1 MRVIAAQKRYRGLR
15 SFIRN
20 TILAIALLCT
30 GTASAQ
36 YYSWGADPENL
47 SWSKIKGE
55 RASVIYPDNA
65 TSLGYRMMHYINA
78 VQPSIDFGFRYGAMD
93 IPFVIHPENFRS
105 NGLVMWLPKR
115 VEILS
120 SPSIDSYSMPWL
132 KQLAAH
138 EYRHAVQYNNINHGW
153 VKAFSY
159 ILGQQSSTIGLLF
172 MPLWGM
178 EGDAV
183 LSETSMSTFGR
194 GLQPSFTIYY
204 RAHKDELLKKKNVD
218 KWFCGSFRE
227 NIPDH
232 YHIGYQVTSYANTKY
247 DENIWD
253 KMVNYA
259 VRNPYVIITTYVG
272 MKKFYNT
279 TTSKLTR
286 EVFTDLNNYWSAL
299 PAVENSAQMVATPA
313 QRSYTTYSHPQFF
326 GSRSIIS
333 VKESLDTHSAIVRTN
348 INTGEEERVCYI
360 GNLSTRPTIQDGRIW
375 WTEYRR
381 SLLYDQ
387 RVNSRLC
394 YADLDKGVAKSVGR
408 YRNVLYPTAI
418 DNSKS
423 IAWVEY
429 NPDGIFSIARGDES
443 EREII
448 ATMPAGREIH
458 SLAYDNKSD
467 RLYFIATDDSGMW
480 IGRVENDGTTTA
492 VTDGAYIT
500 ISDLRAH
507 NGILYFGS
515 IASGKDEVHCL
526 NIESG
531 EQYQI
536 SHSEYG
542 SFSPSPTYNG
552 SVVMTTYDK
561 NGYQLSMQSIDSTRL
576 TKVTPTHTPKNILN
590 PPRKKWDVINL
601 DNVSFSGAD
610 SLNTVTNHRSRRYSK
625 FTHLFNVHSWA
636 PASYDPFELSEE
648 GAMNFNLGA
657 TVMSQSLL
665 SNSEGFVTW
674 GWNRDNGHFFKG
686 SLRYYGLGVNLEA
699 TGSYGG
705 KQQVY
710 TAYTYQQNDKGEYE
724 IVFPDAP
731 VQKRYYNIGLSAS
744 LPLYLQS
751 GYHTRIFVVSA
762 AWNYSN
768 GLVAKLDKLS
778 VDGGQIT
785 NLATI
790 GYSEGLH
797 LLQGGIGFQDQVA
810 LAHKDFLPKFGY
822 VVSANYAFNPANSD
836 FGQLL
841 SLYGKLYL
849 PGILRHH
856 SLNIAALYQNTIGG
870 FESKLLASNFS
881 FHSSRLIPRGF
892 QVAEI
897 ENRDYVATSIN
908 YQFPVWYPDG
918 GIPSVLYFKRV
929 RINLG
934 FDYASF
940 GKQFFVAY
948 PEINKVNLI
957 SKRNHLYSYGGDI
970 TLDINLIKMPAAAT
984 TSVTLSIY
992 QPHGK
997 EKPFVSFGMGLPF

>member
-1 MRVIAAQKRYRGLR
+1 MRA
-15 SFIRN
+15 FIRN
-20 TILAIALLCT
+20 TILAIATLWA
-30 GTASAQ
+30 GSVSAQ

-47 SWSKIKGE
+47 SWRKIKGE
-55 RASVIYPDNA
+55 KASVIYPDNA
-65 TSLGYRMMHYINA
+65 VSLGYRMMHYIGA

-93 IPFVIHPENFRS
+93 IPFVIHPENLRS
-105 NGLVMWLPKR
+105 NGMVMWLPKR

-120 SPSIDSYSMPWL
+120 SPAIDSYSMPWL

-138 EYRHAVQYNNINHGW
+138 EYRHAVQYNNLNRGW

-194 GLQPSFTIYY
+194 ALQPSFTIHY
-204 RAHKDELLKKKNVD
+204 RARKDDILFRRNLD
-218 KWFCGSFRE
+218 KWFCGSYRE
-227 NIPDH
+227 YIPDH
-232 YHIGYQVTSYANTKY
+232 YHLGYQITSYANTKY
-247 DENIWD
+247 NENIWD
-253 KMVNYA
+253 KIVNYA
-259 VRNPYVIITTYVG
+259 VRNPYVILTTYVG
-272 MKKFYNT
+272 MKKFYKT
-279 TTSKLTR
+279 TTNKLTR
-286 EVFTDLNNYWSAL
+286 EAFTDLNMHWSAL
-299 PAVENSAQMVATPA
+299 PHVNNSAEMVATPQ
-313 QRSYTTYSHPQFF
+313 QRSFTTYQHPIFF

-333 VKESLDTHSAIVRTN
+333 VKKSLDTPRAIVRTN
-348 INTGEEERVCYI
+348 INTGEEQRICYI
-360 GNLSTRPTIQDGRIW
+360 GELSTRPTIQGGRIW

-394 YADLDKGVAKSVGR
+394 YADLDKGRAKSVAC

-418 DNSKS
+418 ESNKS

-429 NPDGIFSIARGDES
+429 SPNGIYSVAMGNAE
-443 EREII
+443 ERKII

-458 SLAYDNKSD
+458 SLAYDNKS
-467 RLYFIATDDSGMW
+467 RHLYFIATDESGMW
-480 IGRVENDGTTTA
+480 IGRVNSDGTTTPI
-492 VTDGAYIT
+492 TEGAYIT
-500 ISDLRAH
+500 ISDLRAD
-507 NGILYFGS
+507 NGTLFFGS

-526 NIESG
+526 NLDTM

-536 SHSEYG
+536 SHSTYG
-542 SFSPSPTYNG
+542 SFSPAPTYNG
-552 SVVMTTYDK
+552 GVVMTTFDR
-561 NGYQLSMQSIDSTRL
+561 NGYQLAMQSLDSTKLRKIVP
-576 TKVTPTHTPKNILN
+576 TKVPKNILN

-601 DNVSFSGAD
+601 DTVTFSGAD
-610 SLNTVTNHRSRRYSK
+610 SLATVTKHRSRRYSK

-636 PASYDPFELSEE
+636 PASYDPFELTEE
-648 GAMNFNLGA
+648 GALNFNLGA

-665 SNSEGFVTW
+665 SNTEGFVTW
-674 GWNRDNGHFFKG
+674 GWNRDDGHFFKG
-686 SLRYYGLGVNLEA
+686 LLRYYGLGVNLSA
-699 TGSYGG
+699 SGSYGG

-710 TAYTYQQNDKGEYE
+710 TAYTYQLNEQTGNYE
-724 IVFPDAP
+724 VVFPDAP

-744 LPLYLQS
+744 LPLYFQN
-751 GYHTRIFVVSA
+751 GYHTRILGINV

-778 VDGGQIT
+778 IEGGQIT

-822 VVSANYAFNPANSD
+822 LVSANYAFNPANSD

-841 SLYGKLYL
+841 SVYGKIYL
-849 PGILRHH
+849 PGFLRHH
-856 SLNIAALYQNTIGG
+856 SLNIAALYQNTIGC
-870 FESKLLASNFS
+870 FESKLLASNFT

-897 ENRDYVATSIN
+897 ENRDYLATSIN

-918 GIPSVLYFKRV
+918 GIPSVLYFKRI
-929 RINLG
+929 RINVG

-940 GKQFFVAY
+940 GKQFFIAY

-970 TLDINLIKMPAAAT
+970 TLDINLFSMPAAAT
-984 TSVTLSIY
+984 TAVTLSLY
-992 QPHGK
+992 KPHGK
-997 EKPFVSFGMGLPF
+997 KGVFFTAGIGLPF